1 MRVRPKKSAPAESMP
16 EAQAFSFP
24 APIRG
29 LILNENIA
37 MASQGGAAVL
47 DNWICTTTGIRARAG
62 TSPHIPLGG
71 KVRSM
76 FAYRSG
82 GVEAAFAAR
91 TAAIYPITASSLT
104 EPTAAVTGQTSGYY
118 STEQFGTAGGDF
130 LYAVN
135 GSDKARLFNGTTW
148 TQIDGTSTPAITGA
162 DTENFSHVWSF
173 ASRLFFVKKN
183 STMCYYLPVDSIAGA
198 VSEFSLAG
206 IFKRGGNLLYGAT
219 WSLDAGDG
227 LDDKCVFVSDQG
239 EVAIYE
245 GTNPGDAAAW
255 SKAGVYSITPPLG
268 RKAKMQAGGDLLIA
282 TQTGLVPISQAIS
295 RDIAAL
301 EMSSVSKNITPL
313 WQSQAFALSA
323 VGWEIEKW
331 PTENVMVITQP
342 SDSEDTCLVANLQT
356 GAWSKFTGLNVQC
369 LVQFDNSLFFGG
381 ADGTVYR
388 FESSGSDSG
397 TAYTAAYL
405 GKSEELGV
413 SGMQKTVAQ
422 VRAKFRGKTKVKPLV
437 TAKTDYNE
445 NLSSPPN
452 ASTEVGAGAIWGAS
466 KWGEATW
473 GGATVSTQAV
483 WSAVGRTGFAVAPE
497 VQVTFGGVA
506 KPDVE
511 LVAIDATFH
520 VGALVT

>member
-1 MRVRPKKSAPAESMP
+1 MRVLPKKTAPAETMQQ
-16 EAQAFSFP
+16 AQPFSFP
-24 APIRG
+24 SPVRG
-29 LILNENIA
+29 LVLNENLA
-37 MASQGGAAVL
+37 MVSQGGAAVL
-47 DNWICTTTGIRARAG
+47 DNWICSTTGARVRGG
-62 TSPHIPLGG
+62 TSAHIPLGAP
-71 KVRSM
+71 VRSM

-82 GVEAAFAAR
+82 GIESAFGA
-91 TAAIYPITASSLT
+91 TTTAIYPITASGAVT
-104 EPTAAVTGQTSGYY
+104 PTAAVTGQTNGYY

-135 GSDKARLFNGTTW
+135 GADKARLFNGTTW
-148 TQIDGTSTPAITGA
+148 TQITTTSTPAITGA
-162 DTENFSHVWSF
+162 DTANFSHVWSF

-183 STMCYYLPVDSIAGA
+183 SSIAYYLPVDSIAGA
-198 VSEFSLAG
+198 VAEFSLAG
-206 IFKRGGNLLYGAT
+206 IFKTGGKLLYGAT

-245 GTNPGDAAAW
+245 GTNPGDPNAW

-331 PTENVMVITQP
+331 PSENIMVISQP
-342 SDSEDTCLVANLQT
+342 SDTENTCLIANLQT
-356 GAWSKFTGLNVQC
+356 GAWSRFTGFNVQC
-369 LVQFDNSLFFGG
+369 LVHFDKSVFFAGKNG
-381 ADGTVYR
+381 IVYR
-388 FESSGSDSG
+388 FESGGSDSG
-397 TAYTAAYL
+397 TPYTASFL
-405 GKSEELGV
+405 GKSEEMGV
-413 SGMQKTVAQ
+413 SGQQKTIAQ

-452 ASTEVGAGAIWGAS
+452 ASANDASAGVWGVS
-466 KWGEATW
+466 KWGAGVW